1 MANGT
6 LNHNWRCLEIRSNEA
21 LTSLDLSDLGNL
33 EMLFIDDNA
42 GLTSLDLSGLDN
54 LMILRIYKNSLTS
67 LDLSGLDNLKWLNIS
82 DNAGLTSL
90 DLSGL
95 GNLERLIIDDTGLTS
110 LDLSGLG
117 NLERLII
124 DDDAGLTSLDLS
136 GLGNLETLTITDSS
150 FTSLDLSSLDNLET
164 LTITDSSFTSLDLSG
179 LCSLQKLIIYD
190 NAVLTDINWAGL
202 TLDTPD
208 DERLR
213 TPPYEIY
220 EILITPGG
228 EYLHEFVPV
237 NNSNVSCDQSSRE
250 EERPPTDAD
259 KESEEKITRADLN
272 EEVIAE
278 EIIRI
283 LTTMKPVLAC
293 EVFEA
298 LNKYNKSLDDLLKG
312 LDDDLCQSSPSLLGS
327 LINPFKKNIV
337 DQLQKLSPKEPEE
350 KVSLVDSFEK
360 IEVLEIRDV
369 NRPAP
374 DNLDNN
380 ELIIEDNDLEIL
392 SYMPNLKTLKIM
404 GNHTAG
410 GMFGSDAKYNLTAIR
425 DLELPEI
432 ENVYIDRNEK
442 LTEISISQLD
452 AERLVI
458 SDSDDSKFK
467 SIKYHFGDT
476 GRGHGNNQLKTINL
490 GEKVKISNLYIG
502 NSEILETINYES
514 SSEVVDEL
522 VINTKSVTSLTSI
535 TIPSVTKFYLRKGDI
550 KTLRPWINRKYITT
564 YSIASNCYT
573 LKENPGVFATLFVSS
588 GDYNLPININDECD
602 EDLEKLSDELEHLNE
617 LNNKLINSDKKYSDM
632 KKDINAEMEN
642 LYELH
647 LTPGNHDVNI
657 YLQKIITLANDMV
670 EKYQIDGLYNLIYTK
685 AQRVV
690 SRQLNIGIVGSQ
702 FLKEYDAM
710 LKCEYDTHKIL
721 AEMMEAYGRLSK
733 KLKVIA
739 PTAYVAPV
747 IEHIF
752 SECESITITDT
763 IEKGIDKLRELS
775 QLPPGKIRNVQASI
789 DSISGILLD
798 FSNSDFYISIHSR
811 IDDDDIYIPRGHLEK

>member
-95 GNLERLIIDDTGLTS
+95 GNLERLIIDDDAGLTS

-117 NLERLII
+117 NLERLNIY
-124 DDDAGLTSLDLS
+124 DTVLMSLDLS
-136 GLGNLETLTITDSS
+136 GL
-150 FTSLDLSSLDNLET
+150 DNLEM
-164 LTITDSSFTSLDLSG
+164 LNISDSSFTSLDLSG
-179 LCSLQKLIIYD
+179 LCSLQKLAIYD

-220 EILITPGG
+220 EILTIRGDEYLPGG
-228 EYLHEFVPV
+228 EYRNFVPV

-283 LTTMKPVLAC
+283 LTTMKKPVLAC

-298 LNKYNKSLDDLLKG
+298 LNKYNKSLDDSLKE
-312 LDDDLCQSSPSLLGS
+312 LDDLCQPPPSFLGS
-327 LINPFKKNIV
+327 INSFRKKIVASGKKIV
-337 DQLQKLSPKEPEE
+337 DRLRKLSPED
-350 KVSLVDSFEK
+350 KVSLVDSFENIK
-360 IEVLEIRDV
+360 ELEIRDV

-374 DNLDNN
+374 GNN
-380 ELIIEDNDLEIL
+380 NNDLIIEGNDLEIL

-410 GMFGSDAKYNLTAIR
+410 GVAGSDAKYNLTAIL
-425 DLELPEI
+425 DLKLPAI
-432 ENVYIDRNEK
+432 ENVYINKNDK
-442 LTEISISQLD
+442 LKEISISKLD

-467 SIKYHFGDT
+467 SIKEKDYFGDT
-476 GRGHGNNQLKTINL
+476 GRGHGNKLLGTINL
-490 GEKVKISNLYIG
+490 GEEVKVSNLYIG
-502 NSEILETINYES
+502 SSKNLTTINYES
-514 SSEVVDEL
+514 MDKVVDKL
-522 VINTKSVTSLTSI
+522 VINT
-535 TIPSVTKFYLRKGDI
+535 
-550 KTLRPWINRKYITT
+550 
-564 YSIASNCYT
+564 
-573 LKENPGVFATLFVSS
+573 
-588 GDYNLPININDECD
+588 
-602 EDLEKLSDELEHLNE
+602 
-617 LNNKLINSDKKYSDM
+617 
-632 KKDINAEMEN
+632 
-642 LYELH
+642 
-647 LTPGNHDVNI
+647 
-657 YLQKIITLANDMV
+657 
-670 EKYQIDGLYNLIYTK
+670 
-685 AQRVV
+685 
-690 SRQLNIGIVGSQ
+690 
-702 FLKEYDAM
+702 
-710 LKCEYDTHKIL
+710 DT
-721 AEMMEAYGRLSK
+721 E
-733 KLKVIA
+733 
-739 PTAYVAPV
+739 
-747 IEHIF
+747 
-752 SECESITITDT
+752 
-763 IEKGIDKLRELS
+763 
-775 QLPPGKIRNVQASI
+775 
-789 DSISGILLD
+789 
-798 FSNSDFYISIHSR
+798 
-811 IDDDDIYIPRGHLEK
+811 PR